1 MTPRFINWVIC
12 IIGTFWVD
20 QVWKR
25 EDTCGCFA
33 YDKYWTTI
41 TFPTVYANKN
51 GYKDS
56 WDRTFVCI
64 HLYIY
69 GEKVLQSLAYR
80 QYKEMATHSSLL
92 AWRIPGM
99 GEPGGL
105 LSVGLHR
112 TGHDWSDLAAA
123 AADEFN

>member
-1 MTPRFINWVIC
+1 MTPRFINCVIC
-12 IIGTFWVD
+12 NIGIFWVD

-56 WDRTFVCI
+56 RDRTFVCI

-69 GEKVLQSLAYR
+69 MVKKFYSHWPTDSTRKWQPTPVFLPGEFQGWGSL
-80 QYKEMATHSSLL
+80 
-92 AWRIPGM
+92 
-99 GEPGGL
+99 
-105 LSVGLHR
+105 VGCCLWGC
-112 TGHDWSDLAAA
+112 TELDTT
-123 AADEFN
+123 EVT